1 MRKVKVQANANTV
14 IIELPVTVRD
24 LKDLDLKLVHEQIT
38 SAVGDRALEMV
49 QRTIA
54 EVCKGHYS
62 QMKYLFELAGL
73 GPRKIVEEPPQEDS
87 LAKTLMDHLQLLQ
100 LTTSGEAEAQA
111 SPEKVEHPTPA
122 VE

>member
-1 MRKVKVQANANTV
+1 MRKVKVQADANTLT
-14 IIELPVTVRD
+14 IELPLTVRD
-24 LKDLDLKLVHEQIT
+24 LKDLDLKLVQEQIT

-73 GPRKIVEEPPQEDS
+73 GPRKAVEEPPQEDS
-87 LAKTLMDHLQLLQ
+87 LARTLMEHLQLLQ
-100 LTTSGEAEAQA
+100 LTPSSEGEAQS
-111 SPEKVEHPTPA
+111 SPEKLGCGTPA